1 MLDLNL
7 VFVGRKFYMTVH
19 YIGIDV
25 LVIFSNDL
33 INQESQSP
41 FVKPTK
47 IT

>member
-1 MLDLNL
+1 MLDLNP
-7 VFVGRKFYMTVH
+7 VFVGGKFSLTVQ
-19 YIGIDV
+19 YISIDV
-25 LVIFSNDL
+25 RVVFTNDL